1 MAGLVLLLIVA
12 VIVIWVVGSYNR
24 LVATRNQVANGWRQ
38 IDVQLKR
45 RHDLIPN
52 LVEAVKGYMQYE
64 RDTLNQ
70 VVEAR
75 AKALTASDQGTR
87 IAAENQLSSGIGRL
101 LAVMENYPQLKAD
114 ENVLRLQE
122 ELTTTE
128 NQIAFARQAYN
139 DVVLSLN
146 TRIQTFPSNL
156 IAGNFGFHAA
166 EYFKAAPEDQAV
178 PKVDLAMGAPRVQ
191 Q

>member
-1 MAGLVLLLIVA
+1 MGYAILLLII
-12 VIVIWVVGSYNR
+12 VIVVWAIALYNSLVRLKNEVDGS
-24 LVATRNQVANGWRQ
+24 WRQ

-64 RDTLNQ
+64 RDTLTQ

-75 AKALTASDQGTR
+75 AKAVNATDQGTR
-87 IAAENQLSSGIGRL
+87 IAAENQLTAGLGKL

-114 ENVLRLQE
+114 QNVLRLQE

-139 DVVLSLN
+139 DAVLSLN
-146 TRIQTFPSNL
+146 TRIETFPSNIL
-156 IAGNFGFHAA
+156 AGNFGFHGA
-166 EYFKAAPEDQAV
+166 EYFKSAPEDQAV
-178 PKVDLAMGAPRVQ
+178 PKVDLSMSAKS
-191 Q
+191 